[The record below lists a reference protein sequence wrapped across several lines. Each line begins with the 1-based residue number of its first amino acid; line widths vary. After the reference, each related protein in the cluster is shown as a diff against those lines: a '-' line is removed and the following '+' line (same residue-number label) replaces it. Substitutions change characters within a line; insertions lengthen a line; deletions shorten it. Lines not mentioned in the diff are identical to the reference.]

1 MNKIKIIIIGLVLA
15 FIMNACTKPED
26 PATSQVITGEWV
38 VENVIADGQ
47 VNIPGVF
54 SIDAVLHL
62 DSNGSFLFVNV
73 DGRAS
78 AGTWIATGT
87 ELLLNGSDGYVQNF
101 TVVYTNWEKMHIFRT
116 LSIAQGANVELRYL
130 FRRR

>member
-1 MNKIKIIIIGLVLA
+1 MNKLRIITIGLVLA
-15 FIMNACTKPED
+15 FILNACTKPED
-26 PATSQVITGEWV
+26 PSTEQIITGEWI

-47 VNIPGVF
+47 VNIPDVF
-54 SIDAVLHL
+54 NVDAVLHL
-62 DSNGSFLFVNV
+62 DPNGSFLFVNI

-78 AGTWIATGT
+78 AGTWDATGT
-87 ELLLNGSDGYVQNF
+87 ELMLTGTDGYAQNF

-116 LSIAQGANVELRYL
+116 LSIAQGEDVELRYL